1 MQGWTLALDLAM
13 RDGTLALMDRL
24 DAIAIDHG
32 GRFYLAKD
40 ARMRAGTL
48 TRSDPRAEA
57 FRAMRQE
64 QGLSATFRSLQSERL
79 EL

>member
-1 MQGWTLALDLAM
+1 MALDLAM
-13 RDGTLALMDRL
+13 RQGTLALMDRL

-40 ARMRAGTL
+40 ARMHADTL
-48 TRSDPRAEA
+48 TRSDPRATA
-57 FRAMRQE
+57 FRAMRQRH
-64 QGLSATFRSLQSERL
+64 GLSAAFRSLQSERL